1 MYEINNIYNED
12 CYKAI
17 KELESNS
24 IDCIYTDIPYLYTKG
39 GVSELSQK
47 SSKMNFDKKKL
58 YKELE
63 NIKNSINYEIFNE
76 FIRVLKK
83 ANIFIWCSRLQI
95 IDIINFFRNK
105 GYIYNILVWTKNNP
119 IPACNNCYLEDI
131 EFCLHFKESGIKL
144 NDGYHLKSKWYNSN
158 TNTSDKK
165 KFNHPTIKPYE
176 LVKRHLLHATKI
188 NDIILD
194 PFLGSGTTAVVAKD
208 INRQY
213 IGFEINKV
221 YFNIANNRLNKID
234 NNGQMSLFLR

>member
-24 IDCIYTDIPYLYTKG
+24 IDCIYTDIPYLFAKDG
-39 GVSELSQK
+39 IPKSSQK
-47 SSKMNFDKKKL
+47 SSEINLHKINL
-58 YKELE
+58 NKELE
-63 NIKNSINYEIFNE
+63 NIKDGINYEIFNE

-95 IDIINFFRNK
+95 VDIIKFFTSK
-105 GYIYNILVWTKNNP
+105 GYLYNILVWTKNNP

-131 EFCLHFKESGIKL
+131 EFCLHFKECGVKL
-144 NDGYHLKSKWYNSN
+144 NDGYNLKSKWYNSN
-158 TNTSDKK
+158 INISDKK
-165 KFNHPTIKPYE
+165 KFHHPTIKPYE
-176 LVKRHLLHATKI
+176 LVKRHLLHATQQ

-213 IGFEINKV
+213 IGFEIDKE
-221 YFNIANNRLNKID
+221 YFKIANNRLNKID
-234 NNGQMSLFLR
+234 NNGQTSLFLR